1 MVNLQGIQK
10 QAANFFAW
18 LTTEQGKIASWDNV
32 FLGCV
37 LAAVVAIVLLV
48 LYFLKS
54 RQMRRERALK
64 NKIALLILHLCDA
77 YDQVEEWNLDAKTAA
92 VYSVNDN
99 IVEVS
104 QQQIEGPGELLK
116 DMYPEDAAK
125 YSEEKLRL
133 IFERVMKTCTQD
145 ELIVRVKNNA
155 GSYEWVSYLLQGVKR
170 DDKHH
175 RNCLVMKHSV
185 DSVKSKELERGEQM
199 QKAMTVAKKS
209 AEAKGRFMSRLSKEL
224 RTPLDAIISYLS
236 LAKEE
241 EDKEKAAEYIAKSD
255 ERAKHLRA
263 VISDVL
269 DIAAIENG
277 DIELESTLFDFEE
290 NLHSIGE
297 LFSKE
302 AKHSNIGFDVQVKDL
317 SMQYVEG
324 DKLRLNQILIN
335 ILNNA
340 FKFTQP
346 GGQVNCLVRQKEIKN
361 KKVYMEFSIS
371 DTGKGI
377 PQEYLKK
384 IFLPFEETQSGDKE
398 KLSTGLGL
406 AITNNLVHM
415 LGGIIDVTSE
425 EGKGTSFNL
434 VIPFSYSSE
443 HNRNMEEI
451 QTFPFVKA
459 LIVDDQEN
467 SCKYLET
474 LLKKFSAETKI
485 TTGGQ
490 QALQILTEAYAANK
504 PFNLCLL
511 DWKMPGLDGLAV
523 AKKIKELNM
532 QGLRVVLV
540 TSSDFTAIAQDKE
553 ELGISSMVN
562 KPLFTATIFSILME
576 HFSEEAAK
584 LNNTQPQFD
593 FKGARVLLAEH
604 NDITGELVEKLLEK
618 VNFKVERAQD
628 GKAACEKFGAA
639 PPRYYDAIVL
649 DLELPEI
656 DGSEAAKIIRMS
668 DHPEGQTIPIVAL
681 VDNVLSE
688 DAAKA
693 ISSGMNSYVEKPIDK
708 DKLYNT
714 LRNLLR

>member
-1 MVNLQGIQK
+1 MTNLQGQIS
-10 QAANFFAW
+10 NFLAW
-18 LTTEQGKIASWDNV
+18 VATAEGKAASWNNLLICFSV
-32 FLGCV
+32 AAI
-37 LAAVVAIVLLV
+37 LAFVLLV
-48 LYFLKS
+48 LYLYKS
-54 RQMRRERALK
+54 RQMHRERELK
-64 NKIALLILHLCDA
+64 DKIALLILHLCDA
-77 YDQVEEWNLDAKTAA
+77 YDQVEEWNFDSKTAA
-92 VYSVNDN
+92 VYSVDSD
-99 IVEVS
+99 IVEVTQRS
-104 QQQIEGPGELLK
+104 IEGPGELLQ

-125 YSEEKLRL
+125 YPEEKLKL
-133 IFERVMKTCTQD
+133 LFERVMKTCAQD
-145 ELIVRVKNNA
+145 ELIVRVKNAN
-155 GSYEWVSYLLQGVKR
+155 GSYQWVSYLLQGVKR
-170 DDKHH
+170 DNKHH

-199 QKAMTVAKKS
+199 QKAMAVAKNS

-241 EDKEKAAEYIAKSD
+241 ENQDKAAEYIIKSD
-255 ERAKHLRA
+255 ERAKHLRD

-277 DIELESTLFDFEE
+277 DMKTESVLFDFED
-290 NLHSIGE
+290 NLHSVGE

-302 AKHSNIGFDVQVKDL
+302 AKRNNIGFDMQVKDL

-340 FKFTQP
+340 FKFTQS
-346 GGQVNCLVRQKEIKN
+346 GGQVNCLVKQKEIKN
-361 KKVYMEFSIS
+361 KKVYMEFAIT

-398 KLSTGLGL
+398 KMSTGLGL

-415 LGGIIDVTSE
+415 LGGVVDVTSE

-434 VIPFSYSSE
+434 IIPFEYSTE

-467 SCKYLET
+467 SCKYLEA
-474 LLKKFSAETKI
+474 LLKKFSVETKI
-485 TTGGQ
+485 ATGGQ
-490 QALQILTEAYAANK
+490 QAIQMLMEAYTANE

-511 DWKMPGLDGLAV
+511 DWKMPGMDGLTV
-523 AKKIKELNM
+523 AKKIKELAM
-532 QGLRVVLV
+532 KDLRVVLV
-540 TSSDFTAIAQDKE
+540 TSSDFKAIEQE
-553 ELGISSMVN
+553 GPELGITSMVN

-576 HFSEEAAK
+576 NFSEEAAE
-584 LNNTQPQFD
+584 LNRTQPQFD
-593 FKGARVLLAEH
+593 FKGVRVLLAEH
-604 NDITGELVEKLLEK
+604 NDITAELVEKLLER
-618 VNFKVERAQD
+618 VNFKVEKVGD

-639 PPRYYDAIVL
+639 EARYYDAIIL
-649 DLELPEI
+649 DLDLPEI

-668 DHPEGQTIPIVAL
+668 DHPEGQTIPIIAL

-714 LRNLLR
+714 LSNLLR